1 MFGMG
6 FFEILLIAVI
16 AIIALGPEKL
26 PKAMVE
32 VAKFLKKFKSGV
44 EDAKSTL
51 DNELNISEMRE
62 EANKY
67 KAQIENVKSSV
78 SMDNLDLGVNDLL
91 NDDLADEKPSK
102 KDEKVSFKSQ
112 KKKNQKK
119 KPVKDEQSEAVSQ
132 PTPQPTVEDIP
143 ETQEIQEVKSNS
155 AADKF
160 KVIQSED
167 NK

>member
-26 PKAMVE
+26 PGAMVD

-67 KAQIENVKSSV
+67 KAQLEDVKSSV
-78 SMDNLDLGVNDLL
+78 SLNNMDLGVGDLL
-91 NDDLADEKPSK
+91 KDDFANDEVKPK
-102 KDEKVSFKSQ
+102 KDEKVSFETQNKTENKEPKIEKKTVETKSQ
-112 KKKNQKK
+112 KVEEVVVDVEK
-119 KPVKDEQSEAVSQ
+119 KPS
-132 PTPQPTVEDIP
+132 P
-143 ETQEIQEVKSNS
+143 
-155 AADKF
+155 ADKF
-160 KVIQSED
+160 KVQQNEENS
-167 NK
+167 